1 MSLELTNIRILAK
14 IAHGAFGEI
23 YECIDTTTGNKLALK
38 IEKKSAVLQ
47 LKHEFTIYKKI
58 AGNSIPK
65 VFEYG
70 KINFENQFL
79 NCMTMEL
86 LGMSLEKAYS
96 SLNKTFSLKTLFMIG
111 KTCLSRIE
119 YMHHRHLIHR
129 DIKPENFVLDKS
141 LNKIL
146 LIDFGLA
153 KEYRS
158 ATTLLHRQFKQNKS
172 LTGTARY
179 AALNT
184 HLGYEQSRRDDLE
197 SLGYMLV
204 YFLKGRLPWQGL
216 KAETK
221 NEKYALIKD
230 LKSKTTMFDLCQGLP
245 NEIYLYM
252 VHVRNLSYDESPDYG
267 FLESLFESGL
277 RYRGLEDDGVF
288 DWMINTKNMGNE
300 N

>member
-1 MSLELTNIRILAK
+1 MSLEVSNIRLLNK

-23 YECIDTTTGNKLALK
+23 YECVDTLTGNKLAIK
-38 IEKKSAVLQ
+38 IEKKSSVLQ
-47 LKHEFTIYKKI
+47 LRHEFSIYKKI
-58 AGNSIPK
+58 AGQNTPK

-70 KINFENQFL
+70 KIEFENQFL

-86 LGMSLEKAYS
+86 LGKSLEKIYL
-96 SLNKTFSLKTLFMIG
+96 SLNNTFSVKTIFMMG
-111 KTCLSRIE
+111 KACLNRIE
-119 YMHHRHLIHR
+119 YLHHRHYVHR
-129 DIKPENFVLDKS
+129 DIKPENFVLDKTGT
-141 LNKIL
+141 KIYM
-146 LIDFGLA
+146 IDYGLA

-158 ATTLLHRQFKQNKS
+158 STTLLHRPFKNDKS

-197 SLGYMLV
+197 SLGFMLI
-204 YFLKGRLPWQGL
+204 YFCKGRLPWQGL

-221 NEKYALIKD
+221 AEKYNKIKEV
-230 LKSKTTMFDLCQGLP
+230 KANTTMFDLCQGVP

-252 VHVRNLSYDESPDYG
+252 VHVRNLMYDQSPDYA
-267 FLESLFESGL
+267 FLELLFENGL

-288 DWMINTKNMGNE
+288 DWMIARK
-300 N
+300 